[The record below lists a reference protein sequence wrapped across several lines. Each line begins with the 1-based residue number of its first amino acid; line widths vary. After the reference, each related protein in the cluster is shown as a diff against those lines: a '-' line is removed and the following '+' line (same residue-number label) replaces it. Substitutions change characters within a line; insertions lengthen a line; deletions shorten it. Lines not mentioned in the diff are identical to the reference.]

1 MEDFDNGATSEEL
14 VTTTPPVSE
23 ETSNTTP
30 DSPPADSVSTEP
42 AQPKTRRELLEEALT
57 KAAEKPEGT
66 EPITKAEG
74 EPTGATGEEKPSAPA
89 KVKAPQSWTP
99 AAREK
104 FLGLDPDLQQEV
116 LKRETEINRRLEET
130 AQERKIAE
138 GFMRAA
144 SPYEAHFRSI
154 GVNPIQAAADLFNAG
169 YVLHTGSAQAKANL
183 LANFVKQFNI
193 DLDTLD
199 TALAQSLG
207 AGGHGGSVGQP
218 AGVDPALMERLNRIE
233 QTVTGSVQE
242 KQRLEAESVNK
253 TISDF
258 AADPKN
264 EFFNDV
270 AQHMVALLQAGT
282 AKDLKDAY
290 DQACWA
296 NPSVR
301 KVLTNRQASNA
312 QRLKAG
318 NASMPSTGPRGQ
330 VNGSRKQFKSIREA
344 LVAAMPGD
352 ERV

>member
-1 MEDFDNGATSEEL
+1 MEDIDNGATSEEL
-14 VTTTPPVSE
+14 VNTTPPVSE
-23 ETSNTTP
+23 ESQSP
-30 DSPPADSVSTEP
+30 EVVQQDAPPAEP
-42 AQPKTRRELLEEALT
+42 AQPKSRRELLEEAMAKVEGAPEAT
-57 KAAEKPEGT
+57 APVETEKVEGA
-66 EPITKAEG
+66 PADD
-74 EPTGATGEEKPSAPA
+74 KPSTPV

-104 FLGLDPDLQQEV
+104 FLGLDPELQNEV
-116 LKRETEINRRLEET
+116 IRRETEISRRLEET
-130 AQERKIAE
+130 AQERRIAE

-144 SPYEAHFRSI
+144 QPYEAHFKSI
-154 GVNPIQAAADLFNAG
+154 GVNPIQAASDLFNAG
-169 YVLHTGSAQAKANL
+169 YVLHTGSVQAKANL

-199 TALAQSLG
+199 TALAQSFSG
-207 AGGHGGSVGQP
+207 QGGQSGQP
-218 AGVDPALMERLNRIE
+218 AGIDPALLERLNRIE

-242 KQRLEAESVNK
+242 KQRLEAESVN
-253 TISDF
+253 TAINNF
-258 AADPKN
+258 ANDPKN

-296 NPSVR
+296 NPAVR

-318 NASMPSTGPRGQ
+318 NASMPNTGPRGQ